1 MGQIW
6 KEVTNRGKGGE
17 CSQNMLCEIIK
28 VLIKRRMVKSKHLH
42 VRDQENVSVTVLT
55 FGEEI
60 LVKKTC
66 L

>member
-1 MGQIW
+1 
-6 KEVTNRGKGGE
+6 
-17 CSQNMLCEIIK
+17 MLCEIIK

-42 VRDQENVSVTVLT
+42 VRDQENVSMTVLT
-55 FGEEI
+55 FGEKI